1 MRRRITLGMTCTVA
15 SQSLTQPVMHGH
27 IHGISGST
35 LLKIGFN
42 AQSWYFLTSLD
53 NLCSLKFWF
62 SLDSNPHTNCLVHN
76 HV

>member
-1 MRRRITLGMTCTVA
+1 MHRRITLGMTCSKPEPHT
-15 SQSLTQPVMHGH
+15 TRHGH

-35 LLKIGFN
+35 LLKIGFH
-42 AQSWYFLTSLD
+42 AQSWYFFTSLG
-53 NLCSLKFWF
+53 NLCSLKIWF